1 MNTKTSKLSTFIM
14 FVIFGSILL
23 AFLGG
28 GGTGDAQYFM
38 GWIENAEEYGIIDGF
53 RENYDM
59 YPPYSALVLY
69 LVYRL
74 FIFVPN
80 AALFSIRICT
90 AVFMIISCVVAKLI
104 FKNDKMVYIFFLT
117 TFLSVTNGYLD
128 IFIVPFALMAYYFFK
143 MDKYFW
149 GGLFLCLMCLMKY
162 QPLIVMPIVAAGF
175 VNINREKKNIIIKW
189 EKIIKICIGA
199 IIPLIV
205 TFAIYKKP
213 FFWSIYVAL
222 FRDSSFIAPNGL
234 NFGWIVQFL
243 YEKVTGTLVDNRV
256 DIMWSVPF
264 KALVA
269 FKFVFVLGYIVVLVQ
284 TLFAIGKSVTYILKN
299 SFIVYIL
306 YYLFNTNV
314 HENHFF
320 VGVLLA
326 VLLYHEVGEDF
337 FPFLCAAAFMFNMNV
352 AVFYGV
358 WGITGGFDRVILG
371 VLDPTIVL
379 AFVNVIF
386 GVVMIWKIERSNI
399 FDNALKEQKITGI

>member
-1 MNTKTSKLSTFIM
+1 MYTKSGKLSTFIM
-14 FVIFGSILL
+14 FAIFGSILL

-38 GWIENAEEYGIIDGF
+38 GWIDNAQKYGIIDGF

-59 YPPYSALVLY
+59 YPPYSALILY

-90 AVFMIISCVVAKLI
+90 AVFMIVSCITAKLI
-104 FKNDKMVYIFFLT
+104 FKNNKIVYILFLA

-128 IFIVPFALMAYYFFK
+128 IFIVPFALIAYYFFK
-143 MDKYFW
+143 NDRFFL

-162 QPLIVMPIVAAGF
+162 QPLIIMPIVAAGF
-175 VNINREKKNIIIKW
+175 VDINREKKKPEFKW
-189 EKIIKICIGA
+189 EKIIQICVGA
-199 IIPLIV
+199 IIPLII

-213 FFWSIYVAL
+213 FLWSIYVAL
-222 FRDSSFIAPNGL
+222 FRDSNFIAPNGL
-234 NFGWIVQFL
+234 NFGWLVQFA
-243 YEKVTGTLVDNRV
+243 YEKMTGTLVGNKV

-269 FKFVFVLGYIVVLVQ
+269 FKYIFAIGYIVVFVQ
-284 TLFAIGKSVTYILKN
+284 TLLTKEKSVAYILKN

-320 VGVLLA
+320 VGALLA
-326 VLLYHEVGEDF
+326 VLIYYEAGEKF
-337 FPFLCAAAFMFNMNV
+337 FPYLCAAAFMFNINV

-358 WGITGGFDRVILG
+358 WGITGGFDRIILG
-371 VLDPTIVL
+371 VLDPTIAL
-379 AFVNVIF
+379 AAVNVIF
-386 GVVMIWKIERSNI
+386 GVMMIVSLFGNKSLDGSEIS
-399 FDNALKEQKITGI
+399 Q